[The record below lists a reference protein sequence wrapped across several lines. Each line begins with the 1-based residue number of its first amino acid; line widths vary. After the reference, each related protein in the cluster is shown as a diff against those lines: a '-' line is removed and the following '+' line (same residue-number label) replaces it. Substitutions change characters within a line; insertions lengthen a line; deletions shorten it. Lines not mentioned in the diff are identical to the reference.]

1 MNDSQV
7 ELNPN
12 KIVRYLKKPASA
24 ITKQD
29 LIKFIENNDIGSI
42 NFRYVGG
49 DGRLKTLN
57 FIINNKSHLD
67 QLLSAGERVDG
78 SSLFAYIDAASS
90 DLYVIPRYRTAYINP
105 FATIPTVD
113 MLCSYYTK
121 EGDPLPSSPENI
133 LRKAHQ
139 ALHDSL
145 GLNLE
150 AMGEL
155 EYYVL
160 SDRQNSYPSMA
171 QKGYHESSPFC
182 KWETLRYEAMQAI
195 AQAGGNIKY
204 GHSEVGHIFQ
214 EDQEIEQNEIEFI
227 PVAVEDA
234 ADQIVIAKWVLRMI
248 GYRYGVSIS
257 FAPKIAVGHAGS
269 GLHIH
274 TKLVKAGKNVIT
286 DGNTLT
292 DLAKR
297 NIAGY
302 LSLAPSLTA
311 FGNTVPIS
319 YLRLV
324 PHQEAPTNICWG
336 DRNRSV
342 LVRVPLGWLDV
353 KNMISDANPLEKEAV
368 KELNDNQTI
377 EFRCPDGSANIHL
390 LLAGLAVA
398 ARHGLE
404 MENALEL
411 AEKLY
416 VDVNIF
422 HEEHKSIGDR
432 LPQLPTSCWE
442 SAECLLKDRKVYE
455 RDGVFPASVIDG
467 LIEMLKNYSDKDLSK
482 KYYGK
487 ADEINKLVEEHFHC
501 Q

>member
-1 MNDSQV
+1 MSDSQV

-12 KIVRYLKKPASA
+12 KIVRYLKKPAREL
-24 ITKQD
+24 TKQD
-29 LIKFIENNDIGSI
+29 LIKFIEDNDIGSI

-57 FIINNKSHLD
+57 FVINHKSQLD

-78 SSLFAYIDAASS
+78 SSLFSYIDAASS
-90 DLYVIPRYRTAYINP
+90 DLYVIPRYKTAYVNP

-113 MLCSYYTK
+113 MLCAYYTK
-121 EGDPLPSSPENI
+121 EGDPLPSAPGNI

-145 GLNLE
+145 GLKLE

-182 KWETLRYEAMQAI
+182 KWEMLRYEAMQAI
-195 AQAGGNIKY
+195 AQARGNIKY

-227 PVAVEDA
+227 PVAIEDA
-234 ADQIVIAKWVLRMI
+234 ADQVVIAKWVLRMI

-257 FAPKIAVGHAGS
+257 FAPKIVVGHAGS

-274 TKLVKAGKNVIT
+274 TRLVKAGKNVMT
-286 DGNTLT
+286 EGNTLS

-311 FGNTVPIS
+311 FGNTVPTS

-353 KNMISDANPLEKEAV
+353 KNMIGDANPAEKEAV
-368 KELNDNQTI
+368 KEFTDNQTI

-404 MENALEL
+404 METALEL

-422 HEEHKSIGDR
+422 HEEHKSICDK

-442 SAECLLKDRKVYE
+442 SAECLSKDRKVYE
-455 RDGVFPASVIDG
+455 RDGVFPAIVIDG
-467 LIEMLKNYSDKDLSK
+467 LIETLKNYNDRDLSEK
-482 KYYGK
+482 CHGK
-487 ADEINKLVEEHFHC
+487 ADEISKLVTEYFHC
-501 Q
+501 